1 MNRHKNRWLS
11 FVLIL
16 GIMLSNFSGLA
27 YASDGTFDDTKGHW
41 AEETIEQL
49 AKAGLIHGYPDGL
62 CHPDSM
68 ITRAEFSVILS
79 RVIGMDGDD
88 IETVQSNFKDI
99 QGNFAKDDIIYLI
112 GKGII
117 LEEEYGDNY
126 SPNTPITRLEIMKMM
141 VRLTDELSNEKVANS
156 EISYTDISDLGEQD
170 TEFIEK
176 ATQTG
181 LVHGYPD
188 GTLKPQGLATR
199 AEAFTM
205 IYRLSLIKTAAENAE
220 ETETEV
226 EEEVKSDDEA
236 TSGHRSSHVPAP
248 QYNFEIPE
256 TAYEGE
262 TISIKAES
270 KYVKNVEWSIHKD
283 DLPID
288 MDSVTEGELNVD
300 GGSIVF
306 NLEGIYILRA
316 IAENSRGRAT
326 ISERTITVYP
336 NITMEMDVPKVAHT
350 DTIMPVDLAAVSL
363 GDKAV
368 EWTIEKD
375 DENIA
380 IGDLVNGEL
389 TNNGGTIQFRQQGTY
404 KLIAQV
410 EDDLG
415 KITTASEEIVV
426 YPVISIQ
433 IDVDAMVTHTDRSIS
448 LTVETENIDD
458 EDNIKW
464 TLLKNGEEVSLSEFI
479 AGDVQVGT
487 ETIRFKE
494 QGVYNLK
501 ASITDETGR
510 VFSDDTTVTV
520 YPVGSA
526 GFYVPEIFH
535 TDDVVTVEA
544 EFNEIGKHQATWELF
559 RDGEP
564 VKLSDVVSGQLS
576 NDGGDIQFNQKG
588 NYLLKVSFK
597 DDGERVYSYEQTFK
611 VCPVP
616 VVTYSYPAFAHTDTN
631 VQVDVTSTEL
641 DDLSVEWLLDNT
653 YGFQDWSTY
662 VSGSLDQEGGQI
674 SFKRSGVYELVIKAK
689 DETGRTFLFES
700 GEKIEVLPVL
710 NIDFDIL
717 HLAYTDS
724 SVDVRTH
731 GNNNVLP
738 IEWALKKDGEIV
750 DIATAVS
757 GDLSALGGKITFLD
771 EGDYVLTATMTD
783 FLNRSFSTSKEI
795 NVQPVIDLAFQ
806 MPESI
811 HFGTTFEVITFIGN
825 LQENSVNWTLEKEG
839 EPVDYMGELTDL
851 GGKIVIRDTGIFDLT
866 ATIIDSYGRMYQTSE
881 KIEVTNTAPEVELAA
896 EQTRTTKDGKFFVDI
911 ESNASD
917 SDGDETTLEYEGRTA
932 DDYYE
937 VGNHVISVRAKDEAG
952 FYSDW
957 LDVKFTVENSIPT
970 VTMRA
975 TQTRITRDGK
985 FFVDIEASATD
996 ADGDETTLEYEGRTA
1011 DDYYE
1016 VGDHEIK
1023 ARAKDEA
1030 GFYSDWLEVSF
1041 TVENAIPT
1049 VTMTAT
1055 QTRTTKDGKF
1065 LVDIEASAVDADGD
1079 ATTLEYEGRTADDY
1093 YEVGDHV
1100 IKVRAKDEAGF
1111 YSDWLSVNF
1120 KVENAIPTVTMTAIQ
1135 NRTTKDGKFLV
1146 DIEVSAV
1153 DVDGDETTL
1162 EYEGRTADDYYEVGD
1177 HVIRVRA
1184 KDEAGFYSDWLSV
1197 NFTVENAIPT
1207 VTMTAVQTRTVKA
1220 GKFLVNIEAS
1230 ASDDDGDATTLE
1242 YEGRTTDDY
1251 YEVGDHVIKV
1261 RARDEAGFY
1270 SDWLSVNFTV
1280 KNAIPTVTMT
1290 ATQTRTTKDGKF
1302 LVDIKSS
1309 ATDADGDATAMEFQG
1324 RTADDYYSVG
1334 THTIKVRAKDEAG
1347 YYSDWLSVNF
1357 TVKNAIPTV
1366 TMTVTT
1372 TRTIKNGKF
1381 LVNIKASAT
1390 DSDGDATTL
1399 EFQGRTADDYY
1410 TVGTHTIK
1418 VRAKDEAGF
1427 YSDWLVKTF
1436 TITNEAPTVPVISR
1450 SPNTNSVAP
1459 GTAVTITAQSSDP
1472 DGDAISYVWE
1482 NRNSETQTYP
1492 LGKNVV
1498 RVKAV
1503 DAAGAESPWSAIVFF
1518 VADAN
1523 SGGGM
1528 TLTGPDSVILE
1539 EGLDGATITEY
1550 TFTVPPV
1557 SGHSG
1562 SDYGRVRGYN
1572 INTNQ
1577 WDQLDYATTKNG
1589 ITFSRTLT
1597 AGIYSQLE
1605 FYYYTNH
1612 NCMYN
1617 KSNITYS
1624 VEYYFD

>member
-1 MNRHKNRWLS
+1 MLIDGVEKFYQLCKKELKKCLTLQARRSVNKMNRHRNRWLN

-41 AEETIEQL
+41 AEETIDQL
-49 AKAGLIHGYPDGL
+49 AKEGLIHGYPDGL

-79 RVIGMDGDD
+79 RIVGMDGED

-99 QGNFAKDDIIYLI
+99 QGNFAEEDIIYLI

-141 VRLTDELSNEKVANS
+141 VRLTDKISNEKIVNS
-156 EISYTDISDLGEQD
+156 EIGYTDISDLDEQD
-170 TEFIEK
+170 AEFIEK
-176 ATQTG
+176 ATQNG

-205 IYRLSLIKTAAENAE
+205 IYRLDQIKTAAENAE
-220 ETETEV
+220 ETETVV

-236 TSGHRSSHVPAP
+236 TSGHHSTHVPAP
-248 QYNFEIPE
+248 QYNFEVPG

-262 TISIKAES
+262 IINIIAES
-270 KYVKNVEWSIHKD
+270 KYVKNVEWSVLKD

-288 MDSVTEGELNVD
+288 MDSVTEGELNND

-306 NLEGIYILRA
+306 NSEGIYTLRA
-316 IAENSRGRAT
+316 IAENSRGRTT
-326 ISERTITVYP
+326 ISERTMTVYP
-336 NITMEMDVPKVAHT
+336 NITMEMDVPKITHT
-350 DTIMPVDLAAVSL
+350 DTIMPIDLATENL
-363 GDKAV
+363 GDKTV
-368 EWTIEKD
+368 EWTMEKD

-380 IGDLVNGEL
+380 ISDLVNGEL
-389 TNNGGTIQFRQQGTY
+389 SNSGGTIQISQQGKY

-410 EDDLG
+410 DDDLG
-415 KITTASEEIVV
+415 KLITVSEEIVV

-433 IDVDAMVTHTDRSIS
+433 VDVGAMVTHTDRSIS

-479 AGDVQVGT
+479 AGDVRVGT

-501 ASITDETGR
+501 ALIMDETGR
-510 VFSDDTTVTV
+510 VFTDDTTVTV

-535 TDDVVTVEA
+535 MDDVVTVEA
-544 EFNEIGKHQATWELF
+544 EFNEIGNHQATWELF
-559 RDGEP
+559 KDGEP

-576 NDGGDIQFNQKG
+576 NDGGDIRFNRKG
-588 NYLLKVSFK
+588 DYLLKVSFK
-597 DDGERVYSYEQTFK
+597 DDAERVYSYEQTFK
-611 VCPVP
+611 VYPVP
-616 VVTYSYPAFAHTDTN
+616 VVNYSYPAFAHTDTN
-631 VQVDVTSTEL
+631 VQVDVTSAEL
-641 DDLSVEWLLDNT
+641 DNLSVEWLLDNT

-662 VSGSLDQEGGQI
+662 VSGSLDQNGGLI
-674 SFKRSGVYELVIKAK
+674 SFKRSGVYELVIRAT

-700 GEKIEVLPVL
+700 REKIEVLPVL
-710 NIDFDIL
+710 NIEFDIPS
-717 HLAYTDS
+717 LAYTDS

-738 IEWALKKDGEIV
+738 IEWTLEKEGEIV
-750 DIATAVS
+750 DVS
-757 GDLSALGGKITFLD
+757 TSISADLSALGGKITFLD
-771 EGDYVLTATMTD
+771 EGDYILTATMTD

-795 NVQPVIDLAFQ
+795 NIQPVINLAFQ

-825 LQENSVNWTLEKEG
+825 LQDNNVNWSLEKDG
-839 EPVDYMGELTDL
+839 EPVDYIGELTDL
-851 GGKIVIRDTGIFDLT
+851 GGKIAIRDTGIFDLT

-881 KIEVTNTAPEVELAA
+881 TIEVTNTAPDVELSA

-911 ESNASD
+911 EASASD
-917 SDGDETTLEYEGRTA
+917 ADGDETSLEYEGRTA

-937 VGNHVISVRAKDEAG
+937 VGNHVIRVRAKDEAG

-957 LDVKFTVENSIPT
+957 LVVN
-970 VTMRA
+970 
-975 TQTRITRDGK
+975 
-985 FFVDIEASATD
+985 
-996 ADGDETTLEYEGRTA
+996 
-1011 DDYYE
+1011 
-1016 VGDHEIK
+1016 
-1023 ARAKDEA
+1023 
-1030 GFYSDWLEVSF
+1030 F

-1065 LVDIEASAVDADGD
+1065 LVDIQASAFDADRD
-1079 ATTLEYEGRTADDY
+1079 ETTLEYEGRTADDY
-1093 YEVGDHV
+1093 YEVGNHV
-1100 IKVRAKDEAGF
+1100 IQARAKDEAGF

-1120 KVENAIPTVTMTAIQ
+1120 KVENAIPTVTMTATQTRTTKEGKFLVDIVASAADADGDETTLEYEGRTTDDYYEVGDHVIGVRAKDEAGFYSDWFSVNFTVENSIPIVTMTATQ
-1135 NRTTKDGKFLV
+1135 TRTTKDGKFLV
-1146 DIEVSAV
+1146 NVEASAA
-1153 DVDGDETTL
+1153 DADGDETTL
-1162 EYEGRTADDYYEVGD
+1162 EYEGRTADDYYEVGS
-1177 HVIRVRA
+1177 HVIKVRA

-1197 NFTVENAIPT
+1197 NFI
-1207 VTMTAVQTRTVKA
+1207 
-1220 GKFLVNIEAS
+1220 
-1230 ASDDDGDATTLE
+1230 
-1242 YEGRTTDDY
+1242 
-1251 YEVGDHVIKV
+1251 
-1261 RARDEAGFY
+1261 
-1270 SDWLSVNFTV
+1270 V

-1290 ATQTRTTKDGKF
+1290 ATQTRSTKD
-1302 LVDIKSS
+1302 
-1309 ATDADGDATAMEFQG
+1309 
-1324 RTADDYYSVG
+1324 
-1334 THTIKVRAKDEAG
+1334 
-1347 YYSDWLSVNF
+1347 
-1357 TVKNAIPTV
+1357 
-1366 TMTVTT
+1366 
-1372 TRTIKNGKF
+1372 GKF

-1390 DSDGDATTL
+1390 DADGDATTL

-1436 TITNEAPTVPVISR
+1436 TITNEAPTAPVISR

-1472 DGDAISYVWE
+1472 EGDTISYVWE

-1518 VADAN
+1518 VADAY

-1589 ITFSRTLT
+1589 ITFSRNLT

>member
-49 AKAGLIHGYPDGL
+49 AKEGLIHGYPDGL

-205 IYRLSLIKTAAENAE
+205 IYRLDHIKTAAENAE
-220 ETETEV
+220 E
-226 EEEVKSDDEA
+226 EEIKSDDEA
-236 TSGHRSSHVPAP
+236 TSGHHSSHVPAP

-262 TISIKAES
+262 IISIIVES
-270 KYVKNVEWSIHKD
+270 KYVKNVEWSILKD

-288 MDSVTEGELNVD
+288 MDSVTEGELNND

-306 NLEGIYILRA
+306 NSEGIYTLRA
-316 IAENSRGRAT
+316 IAENSRGRTT
-326 ISERTITVYP
+326 ISECTIIVYP

-350 DTIMPVDLAAVSL
+350 DTIMPIDLAVENS
-363 GDKAV
+363 GDKTV
-368 EWTIEKD
+368 EWTIEKG
-375 DENIA
+375 DEKIA

-389 TNNGGTIQFRQQGTY
+389 SNNGGTIQFRQQGKY

-415 KITTASEEIVV
+415 RITTASEEIVA
-426 YPVISIQ
+426 YPIISIQ
-433 IDVDAMVTHTDRSIS
+433 VDVDAMVTHTDRSIS

-464 TLLKNGEEVSLSEFI
+464 TLLKNGEEVSVSEFI
-479 AGDVQVGT
+479 AGDVQVGN

-510 VFSDDTTVTV
+510 VFTDDTTVTV

-544 EFNEIGKHQATWELF
+544 EFNEIGNHQATWELF
-559 RDGEP
+559 RDGES

-588 NYLLKVSFK
+588 DYLLKVSFK
-597 DDGERVYSYEQTFK
+597 DDAERVYSYEQTFK
-611 VCPVP
+611 VYPVP
-616 VVTYSYPAFAHTDTN
+616 IVTYSYPEYAHTDTN
-631 VQVDVTSTEL
+631 IQVDVTSTEL

-662 VSGSLDQEGGQI
+662 VSGSLDQNGGQI
-674 SFKRSGVYELVIKAK
+674 SFKRSGVYELVVRAT

-700 GEKIEVLPVL
+700 VGKIEVLPVL
-710 NIDFDIL
+710 NIEFDIPS
-717 HLAYTDS
+717 LAYTDS

-738 IEWALKKDGEIV
+738 IEWTLVNDREIV
-750 DIATAVS
+750 DITTAIS

-771 EGDYVLTATMTD
+771 EGDYILTATMTD

-795 NVQPVIDLAFQ
+795 NIQPNIALAFQ

-811 HFGTTFEVITFIGN
+811 HFGTSFEVITFIEN
-825 LQENSVNWTLEKEG
+825 LQDNHVNWSLEKEG
-839 EPVDYMGELTDL
+839 EHVDYMGELTDL
-851 GGKIVIRDTGIFDLT
+851 GGKIAIRDTGIFDLT
-866 ATIIDSYGRMYQTSE
+866 ATIVDSYGRIYQTSE
-881 KIEVTNTAPEVELAA
+881 IIEVTNTPPVVEMSA

-911 ESNASD
+911 EANASD
-917 SDGDETTLEYEGRTA
+917 VDGDETTLEYEGRTA
-932 DDYYE
+932 DDYY
-937 VGNHVISVRAKDEAG
+937 D
-952 FYSDW
+952 
-957 LDVKFTVENSIPT
+957 
-970 VTMRA
+970 
-975 TQTRITRDGK
+975 
-985 FFVDIEASATD
+985 
-996 ADGDETTLEYEGRTA
+996 
-1011 DDYYE
+1011 
-1016 VGDHEIK
+1016 VGDHVIRV
-1023 ARAKDEA
+1023 RAKDEA

-1055 QTRTTKDGKF
+1055 QTRTTNDGKF
-1065 LVDIEASAVDADGD
+1065 FVNIEASAADADGD
-1079 ATTLEYEGRTADDY
+1079 ETTLEYDGRTADDY
-1093 YEVGDHV
+1093 YEVGDHVIRVRARDEAGFYSDWLVVNFTVENAIPTVTMTAAQTRMTKDGKFLVNIEASAADADGDTTTLEYEGRTTDDYYEVGNHV

-1111 YSDWLSVNF
+1111 YSDWLSVKF
-1120 KVENAIPTVTMTAIQ
+1120 TVENAIPTVTMTATQ
-1135 NRTTKDGKFLV
+1135 TRTTKDGKFLV
-1146 DIEVSAV
+1146 NVEASAI
-1153 DVDGDETTL
+1153 DADGDQTTL

-1177 HVIRVRA
+1177 HVIRVRV
-1184 KDEAGFYSDWLSV
+1184 KDKAGFYSDWFSV

-1207 VTMTAVQTRTVKA
+1207 VTMTAVQTRTVKD

-1230 ASDDDGDATTLE
+1230 ASDADGDATTLE
-1242 YEGRTTDDY
+1242 YEGRTADDY
-1251 YEVGDHVIKV
+1251 YEVGTHV
-1261 RARDEAGFY
+1261 
-1270 SDWLSVNFTV
+1270 
-1280 KNAIPTVTMT
+1280 
-1290 ATQTRTTKDGKF
+1290 
-1302 LVDIKSS
+1302 
-1309 ATDADGDATAMEFQG
+1309 
-1324 RTADDYYSVG
+1324 
-1334 THTIKVRAKDEAG
+1334 
-1347 YYSDWLSVNF
+1347 
-1357 TVKNAIPTV
+1357 
-1366 TMTVTT
+1366 
-1372 TRTIKNGKF
+1372 
-1381 LVNIKASAT
+1381 
-1390 DSDGDATTL
+1390 
-1399 EFQGRTADDYY
+1399 
-1410 TVGTHTIK
+1410 IK

-1436 TITNEAPTVPVISR
+1436 TITNEAPTAPVISR

-1472 DGDAISYVWE
+1472 EGDTISYVWE

-1589 ITFSRTLT
+1589 ITFSRNLT

>member
-41 AEETIEQL
+41 AEETIDQL
-49 AKAGLIHGYPDGL
+49 AKEELIHGYPDGL

-79 RVIGMDGDD
+79 RIMGMDSDD

-99 QGNFAKDDIIYLI
+99 QGNFAQDDIIYLI

-126 SPNTPITRLEIMKMM
+126 SPNTPITRLEIIKMM
-141 VRLTDELSNEKVANS
+141 VRLTDELSNEKIENS

-170 TEFIEK
+170 IEFVEK
-176 ATQTG
+176 ATQNG

-205 IYRLSLIKTAAENAE
+205 VYRLEHIKTATENAE
-220 ETETEV
+220 ETETVV

-236 TSGHRSSHVPAP
+236 ISGHHSSHVPVP

-270 KYVKNVEWSIHKD
+270 KYVINVEWSILKD

-288 MDSVTEGELNVD
+288 MDSVTEGELNNN

-306 NLEGIYILRA
+306 NSEGIYTLRA

-363 GDKAV
+363 GDKTV

-380 IGDLVNGEL
+380 IDDLVNGEL
-389 TNNGGTIQFRQQGTY
+389 TNDGGTIQFWQQGKY
-404 KLIAQV
+404 MLIAQV
-410 EDDLG
+410 DDDLG
-415 KITTASEEIVV
+415 KIITVSEEIVV

-433 IDVDAMVTHTDRSIS
+433 VDVDAMVNHTDRFIS

-464 TLLKNGEEVSLSEFI
+464 TLLKNGEEVSVSEFI
-479 AGDVQVGT
+479 AGDIQVGT

-510 VFSDDTTVTV
+510 VFTDDTTVTV

-544 EFNEIGKHQATWELF
+544 EFNEIGNHQATWELF
-559 RDGEP
+559 RDGKP
-564 VKLSDVVSGQLS
+564 VKLSDVVTGQLS
-576 NDGGDIQFNQKG
+576 NDGGNIQFNQKG
-588 NYLLKVSFK
+588 DYILKVSFK
-597 DDGERVYSYEQTFK
+597 DDAERVYSYEQTFK
-611 VCPVP
+611 VYPVP

-631 VQVDVTSTEL
+631 IQVDVTSTEL

-662 VSGSLDQEGGQI
+662 VSGSLDQNGGQI
-674 SFKRSGVYELVIKAK
+674 SLKRSGVYELVVRAT
-689 DETGRTFLFES
+689 DETGRMFLFES
-700 GEKIEVLPVL
+700 VEKIEVLPVL
-710 NIDFDIL
+710 NIDFDIPS
-717 HLAYTDS
+717 LAYTDS
-724 SVDVRTH
+724 RVDVRTH

-738 IEWALKKDGEIV
+738 IEWTLEKDGEIV
-750 DIATAVS
+750 DMAKSIS

-783 FLNRSFSTSKEI
+783 FLNRSFSMSKEI
-795 NVQPVIDLAFQ
+795 NIQPVIKLAFQ

-811 HFGTTFEVITFIGN
+811 HFGTTFEVITFIEN
-825 LQENSVNWTLEKEG
+825 LQNNSVNWTLEKEG

-851 GGKIVIRDTGIFDLT
+851 GGKIAIRDTGIFDLT
-866 ATIIDSYGRMYQTSE
+866 VTIIDLYGRMYQTSE
-881 KIEVTNTAPEVELAA
+881 KIEVTNTAPEVELSA
-896 EQTRTTKDGKFFVDI
+896 E
-911 ESNASD
+911 
-917 SDGDETTLEYEGRTA
+917 
-932 DDYYE
+932 
-937 VGNHVISVRAKDEAG
+937 
-952 FYSDW
+952 
-957 LDVKFTVENSIPT
+957 
-970 VTMRA
+970 
-975 TQTRITRDGK
+975 
-985 FFVDIEASATD
+985 
-996 ADGDETTLEYEGRTA
+996 
-1011 DDYYE
+1011 
-1016 VGDHEIK
+1016 
-1023 ARAKDEA
+1023 
-1030 GFYSDWLEVSF
+1030 
-1041 TVENAIPT
+1041 
-1049 VTMTAT
+1049 

-1065 LVDIEASAVDADGD
+1065 LVDIEASATDADGD
-1079 ATTLEYEGRTADDY
+1079 TTTLEYEGRTVDDY

-1120 KVENAIPTVTMTAIQ
+1120 KVENAIPTVTMTATQ
-1135 NRTTKDGKFLV
+1135 TRTTKDGKFFV
-1146 DIEVSAV
+1146 NIEASAA
-1153 DVDGDETTL
+1153 DADGDATTL
-1162 EYEGRTADDYYEVGD
+1162 EYEGRTTDDCYEVGS
-1177 HVIRVRA
+1177 HVIKVRA

-1207 VTMTAVQTRTVKA
+1207 VTMSATQTRTTKD
-1220 GKFLVNIEAS
+1220 GKFFVDIEAS
-1230 ASDDDGDATTLE
+1230 AADADGDETTLE
-1242 YEGRTTDDY
+1242 YEGRTVDDY
-1251 YEVGDHVIKV
+1251 YEVGDHEIRV
-1261 RARDEAGFY
+1261 RAKDEAGFY
-1270 SDWLSVNFTV
+1270 SEWLSVNFKV
-1280 KNAIPTVTMT
+1280 ENAIPTVTMT

-1302 LVDIKSS
+1302 LVNIRVS
-1309 ATDADGDATAMEFQG
+1309 ATDADGDATTMEFQG
-1324 RTADDYYSVG
+1324 RAVDDYYSVG

-1347 YYSDWLSVNF
+1347 FYSEWLSVNF
-1357 TVKNAIPTV
+1357 TVENAIPTV
-1366 TMTVTT
+1366 TMTATLI
-1372 TRTIKNGKF
+1372 RTIKNGKF
-1381 LVNIKASAT
+1381 LVNINASAT

-1436 TITNEAPTVPVISR
+1436 TITNEAPTAPVISR

-1459 GTAVTITAQSSDP
+1459 GTAVTIIAQSSDP

-1492 LGKNVV
+1492 LGKNFV

>member
-1 MNRHKNRWLS
+1 MNRHRNRWLS

-16 GIMLSNFSGLA
+16 GIVMSNFSGLA
-27 YASDGTFDDTKGHW
+27 YASDGIFDDTKGHW
-41 AEETIEQL
+41 AEETIDLL
-49 AKAGLIHGYPDGL
+49 AKEGLIHGYPDGL

-79 RVIGMDGDD
+79 RIVGMDGED
-88 IETVQSNFKDI
+88 IETVQSKFKDI
-99 QGNFAKDDIIYLI
+99 QGNFAQQDIKYLI
-112 GKGII
+112 GKDII

-141 VRLTDELSNEKVANS
+141 VRLTDEISNEKIANS
-156 EISYTDISDLGEQD
+156 EIGYTDISDLDEQD

-205 IYRLSLIKTAAENAE
+205 IYRLEHIKTAAENAE
-220 ETETEV
+220 ETETVV

-236 TSGHRSSHVPAP
+236 ISGHHSSHVPAP
-248 QYNFEIPE
+248 QYNFEIAE

-270 KYVKNVEWSIHKD
+270 KYVKNVEWSILKD

-288 MDSVTEGELNVD
+288 MDSVTEGELNID

-306 NLEGIYILRA
+306 NSEGIYTLRA
-316 IAENSRGRAT
+316 IAENSRGRT
-326 ISERTITVYP
+326 NISECTIIVYP
-336 NITMEMDVPKVAHT
+336 NITMEMDVPKVVHT
-350 DTIMPVDLAAVSL
+350 DTIMPIDLAVENS
-363 GDKAV
+363 GDRTV
-368 EWTIEKD
+368 EWTIEKG
-375 DENIA
+375 DEKIA
-380 IGDLVNGEL
+380 IDDLVNGEL
-389 TNNGGTIQFRQQGTY
+389 SNRGGTIQFGQQGNY
-404 KLIAQV
+404 KLIANI

-426 YPVISIQ
+426 YPIISIQ
-433 IDVDAMVTHTDRSIS
+433 VDVDATVTHTDRSIS
-448 LTVETENIDD
+448 LTVEIENIDD
-458 EDNIKW
+458 EGNIKW
-464 TLLKNGEEVSLSEFI
+464 TLLKNGEEVSVSEFI

-487 ETIRFKE
+487 ETIRFKQ

-501 ASITDETGR
+501 ASTTDETGR
-510 VFSDDTTVTV
+510 VFTDDTTVTV

-544 EFNEIGKHQATWELF
+544 EFDEIGNHQATWELF

-588 NYLLKVSFK
+588 DYLLKVSFK
-597 DDGERVYSYEQTFK
+597 DDAERVYSYEQTFK
-611 VCPVP
+611 VYPVP
-616 VVTYSYPAFAHTDTN
+616 VVTYSYPTYAHTDTN
-631 VQVDVTSTEL
+631 IQVDVTSSEL
-641 DDLSVEWLLDNT
+641 DNLSVEWLLDNT

-662 VSGSLDQEGGQI
+662 VSGSLDQDGGQI
-674 SFKRSGVYELVIKAK
+674 RLKRSGVYELVVRAT
-689 DETGRTFLFES
+689 DVTGRTFLFES
-700 GEKIEVLPVL
+700 AEKIEVLPVL
-710 NIDFDIL
+710 NIDFDIPS
-717 HLAYTDS
+717 LAYTDS

-738 IEWALKKDGEIV
+738 IEWTLEKDGEIV
-750 DIATAVS
+750 DVATSIS

-771 EGDYVLTATMTD
+771 EGDYILTATMTD

-795 NVQPVIDLAFQ
+795 NIQPIIELAFQ

-811 HFGTTFEVITFIGN
+811 HFGTTFEVITFIEN
-825 LQENSVNWTLEKEG
+825 LQDNSVNWTLAKEG
-839 EPVDYMGELTDL
+839 EPVDYIGELTDL
-851 GGKIVIRDTGIFDLT
+851 GGKIAIRDMGIFDLT
-866 ATIIDSYGRMYQTSE
+866 ATIIDSYGRRYQTSE
-881 KIEVTNTAPEVELAA
+881 KIEVTNTAPEVELSA
-896 EQTRTTKDGKFFVDI
+896 EQARTTKDGKFLVNI
-911 ESNASD
+911 QASAFD
-917 SDGDETTLEYEGRTA
+917 ADGDVTTLEYEGRTA
-932 DDYYE
+932 DDYYK
-937 VGNHVISVRAKDEAG
+937 VGNHVISV
-952 FYSDW
+952 
-957 LDVKFTVENSIPT
+957 
-970 VTMRA
+970 
-975 TQTRITRDGK
+975 
-985 FFVDIEASATD
+985 
-996 ADGDETTLEYEGRTA
+996 
-1011 DDYYE
+1011 
-1016 VGDHEIK
+1016 
-1023 ARAKDEA
+1023 RAKDEA

-1065 LVDIEASAVDADGD
+1065 FVNIEASATDADGD
-1079 ATTLEYEGRTADDY
+1079 TTTLEYEGRTADDY
-1093 YEVGDHV
+1093 YEVGDH
-1100 IKVRAKDEAGF
+1100 E
-1111 YSDWLSVNF
+1111 
-1120 KVENAIPTVTMTAIQ
+1120 
-1135 NRTTKDGKFLV
+1135 
-1146 DIEVSAV
+1146 
-1153 DVDGDETTL
+1153 
-1162 EYEGRTADDYYEVGD
+1162 
-1177 HVIRVRA
+1177 IRVRA

-1207 VTMTAVQTRTVKA
+1207 VTMTAEQTRTTKE
-1220 GKFLVNIEAS
+1220 GKFFVDIEAS
-1230 ASDDDGDATTLE
+1230 ASDTDGDQTTLE
-1242 YEGRTTDDY
+1242 YEGRTADDY
-1251 YEVGDHVIKV
+1251 YEVGNHIIRV
-1261 RARDEAGFY
+1261 RAKDEASFY

-1280 KNAIPTVTMT
+1280 ENDIPTVTMT

-1302 LVDIKSS
+1302 FVNIEAS
-1309 ATDADGDATAMEFQG
+1309 AIDADGDATTLEYEG
-1324 RTADDYYSVG
+1324 RTADDYYEVG
-1334 THTIKVRAKDEAG
+1334 NHE
-1347 YYSDWLSVNF
+1347 
-1357 TVKNAIPTV
+1357 
-1366 TMTVTT
+1366 
-1372 TRTIKNGKF
+1372 
-1381 LVNIKASAT
+1381 
-1390 DSDGDATTL
+1390 
-1399 EFQGRTADDYY
+1399 
-1410 TVGTHTIK
+1410 IK

-1436 TITNEAPTVPVISR
+1436 TITNEAPTAPVISR

-1589 ITFSRTLT
+1589 ITFSRTMT